1 MRAGLV
7 LAIVASGGALSS
19 CVTTRDEGE
28 AMRQDI
34 AILKDEAAKT
44 QAALN
49 DDKAGASRRLDA
61 LAKRIDDLE
70 QTLSTMRQADAD
82 TGVQMEKIIAE
93 LQATRGEV
101 EKAQFELGETKQSVK
116 SILERPPTG
125 AATPATT
132 PDTKDAKIAGE
143 PVPAE
148 KQAHYDFAKKLFDDK
163 KYGEAA
169 DAFDLFL
176 QRHASDPKLSDNAAY
191 WKGEAYF
198 AQAGTIDDKKAKE
211 KVLKQAILAYQRVLE
226 TPKSG
231 KGDGALF
238 KIGQAFEQLG
248 FKDEARVFY
257 EELVAKHPKSPLVG
271 DANKRLKAIGP
282 GKKKA
287 K

>member
-1 MRAGLV
+1 MRGLV
-7 LAIVASGGALSS
+7 LFGALALSS
-19 CVTTRDEGE
+19 CVTTRDEGD
-28 AMRQDI
+28 AMRADI
-34 AILKDEAAKT
+34 AALKDEAAKT

-49 DDKAGASRRLDA
+49 DDKAGASKRLDA

-70 QTLSTMRQADAD
+70 ETLSTMRQADAD
-82 TGVQMEKIIAE
+82 TGVQIEKIIAE
-93 LQATRGEV
+93 LQTTRGEV

-125 AATPATT
+125 PAAAATT

-176 QRHASDPKLSDNAAY
+176 QRHTSDPKLVDNAAY

-198 AQAGTIDDKKAKE
+198 AQAGTVEEKKAKE
-211 KVLKQAILAYQRVLE
+211 RVLKQAILAYQRVLE
-226 TPKSG
+226 TPKSA
-231 KGDGALF
+231 KADGALF

-257 EELVAKHPKSPLVG
+257 EELTAKHPKSALVK
-271 DANKRLKAIGP
+271 DANARLKALGP
-282 GKKKA
+282 AKKK